1 MIKSIMHHSTTYL
14 SPFLAPTP
22 HAFKRSGVGAF
33 VLSGAFTSKTRETAL
48 AGKAADR
55 GNSAIGWNC
64 ERGRAGN
71 LRERA
76 VLGARMLYKRVCV

>member
-1 MIKSIMHHSTTYL
+1 MIQSIMHYSTTYL

-33 VLSGAFTSKTRETAL
+33 VLSDAFTSRSKRETAL

-55 GNSAIGWNC
+55 GNSAIGWKS
-64 ERGRAGN
+64 ERGRVGN
-71 LRERA
+71 IRERA
-76 VLGARMLYKRVCV
+76 VLGARMLYKRV